1 MVFNDTPY
9 YFFKIS
15 RSSFVDKF
23 ITHDLTI
30 SPVSRAVLLTVLLA
44 SILVI
49 GTSSSAWAAQMEARV
64 NPNSEESFFKIN
76 YQKTVFIEYPDG
88 GVLFDELHLKE
99 WTLAGTADATNPGV
113 QDLIAAL
120 NSKITSDGSQAT
132 VSDLNVTY
140 DIHLKGRNLNTSID
154 YKVILEGTITD
165 YIISKDQTKTLVDLG
180 WRGLTATEEIVI
192 DGIGI
197 NHPISVLIDKE
208 PIVYDILK
216 GNEAEVI
223 LSKNL
228 IDANYILEQPMT
240 NWHFLFDPTGINVDA
255 GTFGLDESIAGF
267 VVSHWTMGESSLRE
281 GRQVERTFEAE
292 VSADRNYVIRSVQS
306 ADAANLSAIGFGA
319 LDNLDGVEIA
329 GITATAPEGYATT
342 STGEF
347 PILIVYGMAGM
358 AAIGG
363 IGFFIFSSRAL
374 KNQETAQTGIDPN
387 RLTGY
392 QTSASSGGYQT
403 NRGEAQLRDD
413 TNYEQSRS
421 MYEAE
426 TTQQA
431 PPATPSTEEEAACG
445 CAASAEMGSE
455 CDCEM
460 QGSCLCDAS
469 CGCNASI
476 CKDQVS
482 SMS

>member
-1 MVFNDTPY
+1 M
-9 YFFKIS
+9 
-15 RSSFVDKF
+15 
-23 ITHDLTI
+23 
-30 SPVSRAVLLTVLLA
+30 SRAVLLTVLLA
-44 SILVI
+44 GILVI
-49 GTSSSAWAAQMEARV
+49 GTSSPAWAAQMDARV

-88 GVLFDELHLKE
+88 GKLFDELHLKE
-99 WTLAGTADATNPGV
+99 WTESGTADSSNPGV
-113 QDLIAAL
+113 KDLIVKL
-120 NSKITSDGSQAT
+120 NDKISRDGSQAII
-132 VSDLNVTY
+132 SDLNVIY
-140 DIHLKGRNLNTSID
+140 DIHLKGRTINASID
-154 YKVILEGTITD
+154 YKVALEGTITN
-165 YIISKDQTKTLVDLG
+165 YIISKDQTKTLVDMG
-180 WRGLTATEEIVI
+180 WRGLTATDEIMI
-192 DGIGI
+192 DGVGI

-208 PIVYDILK
+208 PVVYEILK
-216 GNEAEVI
+216 GNQAEEI

-228 IDANYILEQPMT
+228 IDANYILEQPLT

-255 GTFGLDESIAGF
+255 GTFGLDESISGF

-292 VSADRNYVIRSVQS
+292 VTADKNYVIRSVQS

-319 LDNLDGVEIA
+319 LDIIDGLEIA

-363 IGFFIFSSRAL
+363 IGFFIFSNRAL
-374 KNQETAQTGIDPN
+374 KNQETAQTGIDPG

-403 NRGEAQLRDD
+403 NRGEAQLKD
-413 TNYEQSRS
+413 NSGYEQSRS
-421 MYEAE
+421 MYEAD

-431 PPATPSTEEEAACG
+431 PPSSVPTTEEAACG

-460 QGSCLCDAS
+460 QGSCLCDAT
-469 CGCNASI
+469 CRCNADL
-476 CKDQVS
+476 CKDQAR

>member
-1 MVFNDTPY
+1 M
-9 YFFKIS
+9 
-15 RSSFVDKF
+15 DKF
-23 ITHDLTI
+23 ITHDLTFL
-30 SPVSRAVLLTVLLA
+30 PVSRTVLLTVLLA
-44 SILVI
+44 GILVI
-49 GTSSSAWAAQMEARV
+49 GTSSSAWAAQMDARV

-88 GVLFDELHLKE
+88 GLLFDELHLKE
-99 WTLAGTADATNPGV
+99 WTVEGTVDATNPGV
-113 QDLIAAL
+113 QDLMNAL
-120 NSKITSDGSQAT
+120 NSKIASDGSQAT

-140 DIHLKGRNLNTSID
+140 DIHLKGRSINTSID

-165 YIISKDQTKTLVDLG
+165 YIISKDQTKTLVDMG

-192 DGIGI
+192 DGVGI

-363 IGFFIFSSRAL
+363 IGFFIFSNRAL
-374 KNQETAQTGIDPN
+374 KNQKLLKPELTQTD
-387 RLTGY
+387 
-392 QTSASSGGYQT
+392 
-403 NRGEAQLRDD
+403 
-413 TNYEQSRS
+413 
-421 MYEAE
+421 
-426 TTQQA
+426 
-431 PPATPSTEEEAACG
+431 
-445 CAASAEMGSE
+445 
-455 CDCEM
+455 
-460 QGSCLCDAS
+460 
-469 CGCNASI
+469 
-476 CKDQVS
+476 
-482 SMS
+482 